1 MQVDVCTVN
10 GDVCIVKYFFCIIH
24 IFSITIAVEFTI
36 KTRVS
41 EMTVLFQIIDIA
53 KKMPD

>member
-41 EMTVLFQIIDIA
+41 EMTVLFQIIDLA